1 MKKINMVGGG
11 FQHDICSS
19 ALNKNKFVEWDKN
32 GSSNI
37 SIHIDDG
44 LRFAVDNSKKNY
56 GWLAESSSIIPN
68 FINDVV
74 SNIDSYKEKFELIF
88 THDKRVHEKD
98 PEFFKLCIPNALP
111 WIQNK
116 KIYEKTKS
124 CSIIVSNKNFTS
136 GHNFRLNALNQLPK
150 DKVDHF
156 GRGFQKE
163 LPWSINQNGI
173 EESGKLSALQD
184 YRFSFAFENDNY
196 ENIFCEK
203 ITDCFATGTIP
214 IFWGTPS
221 IGDFFDING
230 IVIFDDNFDFNK
242 LDLDFYISKLDSIKN
257 NFEICRTLLSAEDFI
272 YKNYIK

>member
-1 MKKINMVGGG
+1 MVGGG

-74 SNIDSYKEKFELIF
+74 SNIDSYKEKFEVIF